1 MGERVRE
8 DKRRERRESG
18 KVKRI
23 LKSPVGLF
31 HR

>member
-18 KVKRI
+18 KVKRNS
-23 LKSPVGLF
+23 KSPVGLF
-31 HR
+31 HH